1 VTRAQETA
9 LEQVLD
15 DWGRYWSSHDMDGLL
30 ALFTDDVI
38 YEDVTMGA
46 VNHGKDELQRFGQG
60 FFVGFPDVTFEVTSR
75 FAGGTSGAIEWVMR
89 GTHRGDLPGMPATG
103 KQVDVRG
110 TSIIEFAGD
119 KIRRCSDY
127 WDMAT
132 FLKQLGLMS
141 SG

>member
-1 VTRAQETA
+1 VAQTTDTT
-9 LEQVLD
+9 LEQVLE
-15 DWGRYWSSHDMDGLL
+15 DWGQFWSSHDMDRLL
-30 ALFTDDVI
+30 ALFTADVV

-46 VNHGKDELQRFGQG
+46 VNHGKAELRAFGEG
-60 FFVGFPDVTFEVTSR
+60 FFVGFPDVAFEVTSR
-75 FAGGTSGAIEWVMR
+75 FAGRTSGALEWVMR

-103 KQVDVRG
+103 RQVDVRG
-110 TSIIEFAGD
+110 ASIIEFAGD

-132 FLKQLGLMS
+132 FLKQLGLMP